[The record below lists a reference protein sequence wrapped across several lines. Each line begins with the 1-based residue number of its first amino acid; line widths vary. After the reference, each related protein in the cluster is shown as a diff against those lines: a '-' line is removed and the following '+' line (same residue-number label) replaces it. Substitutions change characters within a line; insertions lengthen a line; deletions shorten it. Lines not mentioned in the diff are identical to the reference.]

1 MKLGLVRWVE
11 RGFSTKGDTT
21 GCAKCKNLEKNVRDA
36 VVKLSGEFNVEKIED
51 FQEMA
56 KYGMLSSPGLVIDE
70 KLISAGKV
78 QSVEELVELLK

>member
-1 MKLGLVRWVE
+1 MKSIKVLGP
-11 RGFSTKGDTT
+11 

-36 VVKLSGEFNVEKIED
+36 IAKLSGEYKVEKIED

-56 KYGMLSSPGLVIDE
+56 KYGLLSSPGLVIDE

-78 QSVEELVELLK
+78 QSVEDLVELLK

>member
-1 MKLGLVRWVE
+1 MKSVKVLGP
-11 RGFSTKGDTT
+11 

>member
-1 MKLGLVRWVE
+1 MKSIKVLGP
-11 RGFSTKGDTT
+11 
-21 GCAKCKNLEKNVRDA
+21 GCTKCKNLEKNVRDA
-36 VVKLSGEFNVEKIED
+36 VAQLSGEYKIEKIED

-78 QSVEELVELLK
+78 QSVDELVLLLK

>member
-1 MKLGLVRWVE
+1 MKSVKVLGP
-11 RGFSTKGDTT
+11 

-36 VVKLSGEFNVEKIED
+36 VAKLSGEFKIEKIED

-78 QSVEELVELLK
+78 QSVDELVVLLK